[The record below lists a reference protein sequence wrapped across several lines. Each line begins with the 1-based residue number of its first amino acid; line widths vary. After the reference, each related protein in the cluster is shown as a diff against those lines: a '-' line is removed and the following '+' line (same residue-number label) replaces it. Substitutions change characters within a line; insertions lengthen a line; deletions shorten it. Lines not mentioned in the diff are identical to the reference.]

1 MTTNKAKRIIEDLL
15 SYADVTI
22 GGNRPWDLQVHNNGF
37 YSRVLKGGSLGLG
50 ESYMDGW
57 WDVKELDVFF
67 DKITRAKLDEKVL
80 GNRWL
85 LLVLLIQNILNSVR
99 RSKAYEVG
107 ERHYD
112 IGNDLYETMLDKRMT
127 YSCGYWKN
135 ASSLDEAQEA
145 KLDLIC
151 RKLDIKEGM
160 KVLDIGCGWGS
171 FAKFVAE
178 KYGAD
183 VVGITISKEQAKLA
197 RESCRGLPVRIDLQ
211 DYRHTEGKYDR
222 IISIGMFEHVGYK
235 QYRTF
240 MKIASRLLSEDG
252 LFLLHTIGRNRL
264 ARTNDPWIEEYIF
277 PNSVLPSIR
286 QIGKSIENLFVMED
300 WHNFSTDYDKT
311 LMVWFKNFD
320 SNWKQLKSK
329 YNERF
334 YRMFKYYL
342 LVCAGSFRARKFQL
356 WQVVLSK
363 NDVTGGGHTS
373 IR

>member
-1 MTTNKAKRIIEDLL
+1 MTINKAKRIIEDLL
-15 SYADVTI
+15 SHADVTI

-57 WDVKELDVFF
+57 WDVKELDVFV
-67 DKITRAKLDEKVL
+67 DKITRAKLDDKVL

-85 LLVLLIQNILNSVR
+85 LLVLLIQNILNSLR
-99 RSKAYEVG
+99 LSKAFEVG

-112 IGNDLYETMLDKRMT
+112 IGNDLYETMLDKRMA

-151 RKLDIKEGM
+151 RKLGIKKGM

-183 VVGITISKEQAKLA
+183 VVGITVSKEQVKLA
-197 RESCRGLPVRIDLQ
+197 GESCRGLPVRIDLQ
-211 DYRHTEGKYDR
+211 DYRQTKGKYDR

-240 MKIASRLLSEDG
+240 MKIASRLLSDDG
-252 LFLLHTIGRNRL
+252 IFLLQTIGRNRS
-264 ARTNDPWIEEYIF
+264 TKSNDTWIEKYIF
-277 PNSVLPSIR
+277 PNSMIPSVK
-286 QIGKSIENLFVMED
+286 QIGSSIKNLFVMED
-300 WHNFSTDYDKT
+300 WHNFSADYDKT
-311 LMVWFKNFD
+311 LMVWFEKFD

-329 YNERF
+329 YDERF
-334 YRMFKYYL
+334 YRMWKFYL
-342 LVCAGSFRARKFQL
+342 LACAGSFRARKFQL
-356 WQVVLSK
+356 WQIVLSK
-363 NDVTGGGHTS
+363 NGVPGGYTS